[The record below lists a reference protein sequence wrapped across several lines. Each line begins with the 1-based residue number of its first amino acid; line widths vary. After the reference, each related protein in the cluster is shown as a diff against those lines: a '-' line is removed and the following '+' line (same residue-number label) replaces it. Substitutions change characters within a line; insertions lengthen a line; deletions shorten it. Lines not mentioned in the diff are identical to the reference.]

1 MDQQEA
7 CQVTGI
13 VACLAVMQEPATGI
27 TTNRHVFRNL
37 HSRHDADHRL
47 HYQVMTIVQQ
57 IQLRKHVSDILRR
70 RGVTLGSLTEYEKR
84 VYNIFESYWK
94 RHMHK

>member
-1 MDQQEA
+1 
-7 CQVTGI
+7 
-13 VACLAVMQEPATGI
+13 
-27 TTNRHVFRNL
+27 
-37 HSRHDADHRL
+37 
-47 HYQVMTIVQQ
+47 MTIVQQ

-70 RGVTLGSLTEYEKR
+70 RGVTLGSLHEYEKR